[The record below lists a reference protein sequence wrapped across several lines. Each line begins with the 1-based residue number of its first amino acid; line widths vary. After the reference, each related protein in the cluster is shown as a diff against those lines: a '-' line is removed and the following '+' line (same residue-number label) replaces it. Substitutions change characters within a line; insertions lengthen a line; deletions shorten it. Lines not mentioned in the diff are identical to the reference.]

1 QFNQKMM
8 MTVAAVAVILSVMIT
23 CRHGDTKTHGCC
35 TSVSHET
42 ITSPITGFRLQRRD
56 PPCVKAVIFYTGE
69 GEALCRY
76 SKLDWV
82 KQKIQELRKL
92 QHQKQDMKMNNTVST
107 PLSTTGPCR
116 DL

>member
-8 MTVAAVAVILSVMIT
+8 MTIAAIAVIMPLIT
-23 CRHGDTKTHGCC
+23 STHGDIKPHKCC
-35 TSVSHET
+35 TSVSNEN

-107 PLSTTGPCR
+107 PLSTTFS
-116 DL
+116 